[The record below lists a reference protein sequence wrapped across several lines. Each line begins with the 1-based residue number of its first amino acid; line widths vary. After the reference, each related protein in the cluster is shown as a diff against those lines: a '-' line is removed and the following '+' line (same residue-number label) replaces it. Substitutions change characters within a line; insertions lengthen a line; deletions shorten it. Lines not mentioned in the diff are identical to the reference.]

1 MNEEN
6 KNLLSDSITS
16 NYMLVN
22 VTVRT
27 YGGQRT
33 DKSISDEVHATH
45 NASSSTGKYVRN
57 LFGDKCKRLKE
68 VSTAY
73 NSLRNF
79 LYSRSLPWVSDN
91 TGGQHG
97 DRLMPVT
104 ESLQFLAD
112 FGKKKDEAIALRDAM
127 ADDIDAIIN
136 EARSGMGNIAPVLSE
151 YPSAD
156 EFKRKF
162 DATLDMAPVPAV
174 SDFSRL
180 SIPADL
186 ATGLQGV
193 YEKRIVKQMDNA
205 RQDAVERTSSKL
217 GNYAAQLQKEADGGT
232 RMFQSIIDHL
242 QREAGLLGALAAS
255 NDDAD
260 LEEIA
265 MDILSKLVASAPK
278 VDTLKKNPALCGA
291 LAHEARTISAKLLGE
306 DAPAAQPVPAAPK
319 VEEVDTITADAERA
333 IADMNLQLSQ
343 DIERKIPTSEGGS
356 MPDGDAHL
364 QVDIEEAIKYTAPT
378 PPKETKLDIQDF
390 NPDDFML

>member
-112 FGKKKDEAIALRDAM
+112 FGKKKDEAIALRKSNWKAGTTAQQNLIHQQQTDWYKVM
-127 ADDIDAIIN
+127 HITEQLAD
-136 EARSGMGNIAPVLSE
+136 RAPIHEKYVL
-151 YPSAD
+151 
-156 EFKRKF
+156 
-162 DATLDMAPVPAV
+162 
-174 SDFSRL
+174 
-180 SIPADL
+180 
-186 ATGLQGV
+186 
-193 YEKRIVKQMDNA
+193 
-205 RQDAVERTSSKL
+205 
-217 GNYAAQLQKEADGGT
+217 
-232 RMFQSIIDHL
+232 HL
-242 QREAGLLGALAAS
+242 QPLG
-255 NDDAD
+255 
-260 LEEIA
+260 
-265 MDILSKLVASAPK
+265 
-278 VDTLKKNPALCGA
+278 DT
-291 LAHEARTISAKLLGE
+291 
-306 DAPAAQPVPAAPK
+306 
-319 VEEVDTITADAERA
+319 
-333 IADMNLQLSQ
+333 
-343 DIERKIPTSEGGS
+343 
-356 MPDGDAHL
+356 
-364 QVDIEEAIKYTAPT
+364 TAPT
-378 PPKETKLDIQDF
+378 TYREIGSVNRVT
-390 NPDDFML
+390 PDEPTI